1 MCVKRACHIFSV
13 FIVPKI
19 IKIGEFL
26 TRLFKKIKRWTFL
39 EHSVVTISSLHYT
52 NESKLPGVSRSDVLG
67 RYPSDHGAEPR
78 VSVNLIAFQSL
89 GACRILYRADLNA
102 VWFHSITGHHLS
114 RLVHITRSDLNV
126 STQLSRSRSCAKS
139 SVVVIGRGHCSETG
153 RLVLN
158 SVYL

>member
-1 MCVKRACHIFSV
+1 VCVKRACHIFSV
-13 FIVPKI
+13 FIMPKI

-39 EHSVVTISSLHYT
+39 EHSVVTISSHYT

-67 RYPSDHGAEPR
+67 RYPSDHVAEPR

-89 GACRILYRADLNA
+89 RACRILYRAALNA

-114 RLVHITRSDLNV
+114 MLVHITWSDLNV
-126 STQLSRSRSCAKS
+126 STQLSWSRSCAKS